1 VNDVLHML
9 SHLQNVNMNKSEKC
23 ATSYSQNIIR
33 KLSYYFEMPINYI
46 LYPLMIKRENT
57 NSIIGKIQTFI
68 PISFYNN
75 T

>member
-1 VNDVLHML
+1 MNDVLHML

-46 LYPLMIKRENT
+46 LYPLMIKKEDT
-57 NSIIGKIQTFI
+57 NSIVGMIQSVI

>member
-1 VNDVLHML
+1 
-9 SHLQNVNMNKSEKC
+9 MNKSEKC

-46 LYPLMIKRENT
+46 LYPLMIKKEDT
-57 NSIIGKIQTFI
+57 NSIVGMIQSVI